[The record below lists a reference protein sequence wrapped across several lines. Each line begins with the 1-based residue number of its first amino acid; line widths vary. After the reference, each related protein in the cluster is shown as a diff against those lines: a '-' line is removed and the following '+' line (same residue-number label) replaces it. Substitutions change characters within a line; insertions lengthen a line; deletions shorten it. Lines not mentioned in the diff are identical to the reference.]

1 MLQCQKDKF
10 SLPDGLHYLNT
21 AYMSPL
27 PKDTEEEGV
36 RLLKRKNDPSQIK
49 AEDFFNSS
57 NALRKE
63 FGKLV
68 GVTNYQQ
75 IAIVP
80 SVSYGI
86 ANAANNIELSPH
98 DEIVLTGEQF
108 PSNVYVWMEKAKTSG
123 AKVITVDAPDSIDNR
138 AKKWNER
145 ILDAIG
151 DKTKVV
157 TMAHVHWTDGTLFD
171 LEAISKRV
179 KEVGGYLIID
189 GTQSIGALPFDV
201 GRVKPDALICAG
213 YKWLLGPYGI
223 GLGYYSERFNHGN
236 PIEHSWMTR
245 LESENF
251 AELVNYQDLY
261 QPGAIRYDVGEQS
274 NFITVGM
281 LLESLK
287 AINQWKPEN
296 IQSYAQS
303 LTTEYLKELNDLGFK
318 TESPEWRG
326 HHLIGIRFEENIDP
340 KALAERMD
348 QRNIKVSVRGSAVR
362 VAVNVFNTGADLEA
376 LNMCLREAI

>member
-49 AEDFFNSS
+49 AEDFFDSS

-68 GVTNYQQ
+68 GVSNYQQ

-223 GLGYYSERFNHGN
+223 GLGYYLLSTSKKGADIRFPLDPVPLRIDNQFGLLVRTGIN
-236 PIEHSWMTR
+236 LYR
-245 LESENF
+245 LKTGEVDFS
-251 AELVNYQDLY
+251 
-261 QPGAIRYDVGEQS
+261 RYILGMSFSYIPKASITASNAQKVGTVSTS
-274 NFITVGM
+274 NFSI
-281 LLESLK
+281 SLGT
-287 AINQWKPEN
+287 I
-296 IQSYAQS
+296 
-303 LTTEYLKELNDLGFK
+303 
-318 TESPEWRG
+318 
-326 HHLIGIRFEENIDP
+326 IGSNH
-340 KALAERMD
+340 A
-348 QRNIKVSVRGSAVR
+348 G
-362 VAVNVFNTGADLEA
+362 TGE
-376 LNMCLREAI
+376 